1 MKISNRTID
10 YFIIAAMSSILLT
23 LGLLLRKKAFGG
35 VLIIRQIL
43 DVAPNF
49 ILCVAIP
56 FLLLGIIRLVK
67 IPKKETRLLYYF
79 IFTLLIG
86 VTSSEYAF
94 NLWSDT
100 KFDIFDIIASCCGLF
115 LAAAI
120 HNYFEIKGN
129 QVPK

>member
-1 MKISNRTID
+1 MTDLFKTFLERAKRFTIVD
-10 YFIIAAMSSILLT
+10 Y
-23 LGLLLRKKAFGG
+23 GLIKA
-35 VLIIRQIL
+35 V
-43 DVAPNF
+43 
-49 ILCVAIP
+49 

-94 NLWSDT
+94 NLWSDA

>member
-10 YFIIAAMSSILLT
+10 YFIIAAVSSILLT
-23 LGLLLRKKAFGG
+23 IGLLLRKTTFGG
-35 VLIIRQIL
+35 IMMIRQIL

-49 ILCVAIP
+49 ILCIAIP

-79 IFTLLIG
+79 IFVLLIG

-94 NLWSDT
+94 ILLNGA
-100 KFDIFDIIASCCGLF
+100 KFDIFDIIASSIGLF
-115 LAAAI
+115 VAAAI
-120 HNYFEIKGN
+120 HNYFEIKEN
-129 QVPK
+129 QVPQ